1 MAKLSKTVDKMVS
14 QQMAMTMLTPEE
26 RAKLEAKITEIQTGA
41 AAKAAMV
48 SKVVEKFSTESST
61 DWPER
66 LKAMDA
72 GKRSGAIPEAYA
84 DAVTATAVAAA
95 QSWKNAQTS
104 MAEAVK
110 VKK

>member
-48 SKVVEKFSTESST
+48 SKVVEKFATESST

-66 LKAMDA
+66 LKAMHTSA
-72 GKRSGAIPEAYA
+72 ANGAIPQEYA
-84 DAVTATAVAAA
+84 DAVRDTAVASAV
-95 QSWKNAQTS
+95 SWKNAQTAMS
-104 MAEAVK
+104 SAIK
-110 VKK
+110 VK